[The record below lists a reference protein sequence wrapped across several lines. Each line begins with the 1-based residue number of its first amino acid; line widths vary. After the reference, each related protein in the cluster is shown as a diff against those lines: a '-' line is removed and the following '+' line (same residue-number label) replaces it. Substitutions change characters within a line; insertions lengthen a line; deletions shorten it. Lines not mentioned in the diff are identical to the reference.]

1 MRHGLYL
8 APFED
13 LSDPAMVVEVARVA
27 ESAGW
32 DGLFVWDHVLRD
44 PDEVQRIADPW
55 IVLAAVAAATDRL
68 RLGPM
73 VTPLSR
79 RRIATLVRQ
88 TTTLDHL
95 SAGRLTVGV
104 GLGVDGGGELTRFGE
119 ETDPRTRAEMLDE
132 ATDVLVRAWA
142 GEHVE
147 HRGRHIVVDGV
158 TFSPTPVQR
167 PRPPLW
173 CAARGRALRPVRR
186 AARHDGLFL
195 IEAGVDDLRRA
206 IDEVVAV
213 RGDLDGFDVAVMISP
228 FDDPALLEVEG
239 VTWAMTSLAPDEP
252 LTDALAV
259 AATLPT

>member
-8 APFED
+8 APFEE
-13 LSDPAMVVEVARVA
+13 LSSPDRVVEVARAA

-32 DGLFVWDHVLRD
+32 DGLFLWDHVLRD
-44 PDEVQRIADPW
+44 PDEVQRVADPW
-55 IVLAAVAAATDRL
+55 ITLAAVAVATERL

-79 RRIATLVRQ
+79 RRIATYLRQ

-95 SAGRLTVGV
+95 SGGRLTVGV

-119 ETDPRTRAEMLDE
+119 ETDPRTRAEVLDE

-147 HRGRHIVVDGV
+147 HRGDHVVVDGV

-186 AARHDGLFL
+186 AARFDGLFL
-195 IEAGVDDLRRA
+195 IEVGVDDLRRA

-213 RGDLDGFDVAVMISP
+213 RGDLDGFDVAVMVGP
-228 FDDPALLEVEG
+228 FADPALLDVEG

-252 LTDALAV
+252 FAEALGI
-259 AATLPT
+259 ATAGPP